1 VDPSCDIQVSIYAP
15 EVPDFHNNVL
25 SIPNVP
31 MRPFCFAF
39 SEPASDT
46 RILFVRQ
53 RKKKCEEQREEFW
66 CGAELSLEKKKV
78 VHEMRENLAINDKTC
93 ARKREENK
101 KRRSMVQKPSV
112 HTV

>member
-1 VDPSCDIQVSIYAP
+1 
-15 EVPDFHNNVL
+15 
-25 SIPNVP
+25 
-31 MRPFCFAF
+31 M
-39 SEPASDT
+39 
-46 RILFVRQ
+46 
-53 RKKKCEEQREEFW
+53 
-66 CGAELSLEKKKV
+66 SLEKKKV